1 MDMDNR
7 CVIKK
12 RADEGLTEHAKL
24 ILGLLCVWI
33 IDIHGTFSTKS
44 GKCS

>member
-1 MDMDNR
+1 MDNR

-33 IDIHGTFSTKS
+33 IDIHGTFSTIS
-44 GKCS
+44 GKSS

>member
-1 MDMDNR
+1 MDNR
-7 CVIKK
+7 CVITN

-24 ILGLLCVWI
+24 ILWLLCIWI
-33 IDIHGTFSTKS
+33 IYIHGTFSTKS